1 MDELLIDIYT
11 GDIYTERQI
20 DIFYSMQDINN
31 EINGWLYY

>member
-20 DIFYSMQDINN
+20 DVFHSMQDINID
-31 EINGWLYY
+31 INF